1 MLLTLL
7 DFILRLTI
15 DVFNVILTLVHK
27 AQSSFL
33 VGSATTMTAQTQS
46 MNIGSRD
53 KVSIS
58 IVVEKSQTLFTFKMR
73 LVVGRNLLLLNL
85 NGILLE
91 LNHQLRTELASTV
104 RKCLL
109 ESWVVNVCI
118 AEQPREAATTLS
130 NRFDAKTV
138 VRLRKRFECESQG
151 VVRRVLHMSR
161 QPYKIHESF
170 DNFRVCLS

>member
-1 MLLTLL
+1 M
-7 DFILRLTI
+7 
-15 DVFNVILTLVHK
+15 
-27 AQSSFL
+27 
-33 VGSATTMTAQTQS
+33 
-46 MNIGSRD
+46 
-53 KVSIS
+53 
-58 IVVEKSQTLFTFKMR
+58 LFTFKMR

-85 NGILLE
+85 NGILLME

-104 RKCLL
+104 CLL

-138 VRLRKRFECESQG
+138 VRFCKRFECESQG

-161 QPYKIHESF
+161 QPYKIHESS

>member
-7 DFILRLTI
+7 DFMLRLAI

-33 VGSATTMTAQTQS
+33 VGSATTMTAQS
-46 MNIGSRD
+46 MNIGEQD

-58 IVVEKSQTLFTFKMR
+58 IVVEKKPNAVHLQDEAGGGEES
-73 LVVGRNLLLLNL
+73 
-85 NGILLE
+85 
-91 LNHQLRTELASTV
+91 ASV
-104 RKCLL
+104 
-109 ESWVVNVCI
+109 ESWELIGAEPSI
-118 AEQPREAATTLS
+118 ADRTCQRSTKMSSRELGCQCVHSRTTKRGS
-130 NRFDAKTV
+130 NNFVKQIRCKDCGEFC
-138 VRLRKRFECESQG
+138 KRFECESQG

-161 QPYKIHESF
+161 QPYKIHESI

>member
-15 DVFNVILTLVHK
+15 DVFNVILTLARK

-46 MNIGSRD
+46 MNIGEQDR
-53 KVSIS
+53 VSIS
-58 IVVEKSQTLFTFKMR
+58 IVVEKKPNAVHLQDEAGGGEESAS
-73 LVVGRNLLLLNL
+73 VESEW
-85 NGILLE
+85 ILLME

-104 RKCLL
+104 CLL